1 MSTTTTTIDPERQML
16 GEVEMVGRE
25 RWEQIH
31 RRAAAGASIRAIAR
45 ELDLDRKTV
54 RRCLRQTA
62 WKPYQ
67 RAARSDTLLA
77 AHAEYLRRRAAEVD
91 YSAQVLFQELRCRQY
106 RGSYETVKRFVRPL
120 RETQLHAAVTRT
132 RFETPPGLQSQIDWA
147 QARVWLGAQREVR
160 HIFVLTLGYS
170 RRSFYVPCLS
180 ETLGDLLD
188 AHEQGV
194 HALRRPHPGASL
206 RPTANGLRAVWDRR
220 RAVELAGIATAV
232 PKSADGAAEMVRQ
245 IKVARDTAVKARSSA
260 IITLKTLIVNAPA
273 ELREALEPLTDRKL
287 IECCAELES
296 GDLVDPTASVKHSL
310 RSLAT
315 RWLTLA
321 AEISAHD
328 KALDS
333 ITRTAAPTLRE
344 AFGIGPD
351 ASAEMMIVAGDNPS
365 RTRSD
370 AAFAKLCGACPIP
383 ASSGVTNR
391 HRLFRGGHRQANATL
406 YRIVIVRMRWHQP
419 TIDYVARRTAQ
430 GLSKK
435 DIIRCLKRFV
445 AREICNALI
454 DDHRLRAAHLEAA

>member
-1 MSTTTTTIDPERQML
+1 MSKRIARVEPAVTVIVGVDTHKHVHVAVAVDHLGARLGSCSVPANRGGYAELVAWARTLGAVEAFGIEGTGSYGVGLASFVRRHAVRVVEVNHCDRRKRRNNGKSDTIDAE
-16 GEVEMVGRE
+16 
-25 RWEQIH
+25 
-31 RRAAAGASIRAIAR
+31 
-45 ELDLDRKTV
+45 T
-54 RRCLRQTA
+54 
-62 WKPYQ
+62 
-67 RAARSDTLLA
+67 AARS
-77 AHAEYLRRRAAEVD
+77 V
-91 YSAQVLFQELRCRQY
+91 
-106 RGSYETVKRFVRPL
+106 
-120 RETQLHAAVTRT
+120 
-132 RFETPPGLQSQIDWA
+132 
-147 QARVWLGAQREVR
+147 
-160 HIFVLTLGYS
+160 
-170 RRSFYVPCLS
+170 
-180 ETLGDLLD
+180 
-188 AHEQGV
+188 
-194 HALRRPHPGASL
+194 
-206 RPTANGLRAVWDRR
+206 
-220 RAVELAGIATAV
+220 LAGIATAV

-245 IKVARDTAVKARSSA
+245 IKVARDTAVKASQFCGHHAQDADRQRACRTPRSTRA
-260 IITLKTLIVNAPA
+260 AH
-273 ELREALEPLTDRKL
+273 RL

-296 GDLVDPTASVKHSL
+296 GDLVDPTASVKHAL

-333 ITRTAAPTLRE
+333 ITRTAAPPLRE

-365 RTRSD
+365 RIRSD

-419 TIDYVARRTAQ
+419 TMDYVARRTAQ

-445 AREICNALI
+445 A
-454 DDHRLRAAHLEAA
+454 